1 MTLLDPQRLTWF
13 PLQAMEVG
21 FTGDLRGLYSNG
33 LEERHTAAVQRYLT
47 GSLGFELVKEKTSIS
62 LHVLD
67 EAHNTS
73 HCIVFNEG
81 RCSTWQRVV
90 GYKVF
95 GAL

>member
-1 MTLLDPQRLTWF
+1 MN
-13 PLQAMEVG
+13 VG
-21 FTGDLRGLYSNG
+21 FGGDLRGLYSNV
-33 LEERHTAAVQRYLT
+33 LEERPAAAVQRYLT

-67 EAHNTS
+67 AAHNTS